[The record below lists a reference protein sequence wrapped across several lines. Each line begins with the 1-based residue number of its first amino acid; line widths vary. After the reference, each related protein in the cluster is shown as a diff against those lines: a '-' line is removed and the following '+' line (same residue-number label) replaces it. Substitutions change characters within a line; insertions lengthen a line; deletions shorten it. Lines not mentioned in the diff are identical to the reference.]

1 MQTTYIFGHKV
12 PDTDSVCASIA
23 LSYLKNR
30 LGYKCEPRVLGDIN
44 KETKFVLDYF
54 GFKVPEFLDD
64 VRVQIKN
71 MSYHK
76 GVMVD
81 EYESIYSAY
90 KHIMDMGVTGLPLV
104 NTNKKLTGYVNVKEI
119 SKYLIEGDINHLRTS
134 YYNILNTL
142 EGEEI
147 VRVDEEIE
155 GKILAAAYKSET
167 FLSRVQLT
175 RDNILIVSDRIQIQ
189 EYAINSGIKL
199 MVVVNKA
206 PIPDYL
212 IEEARK
218 KNVNIIRTA
227 YGVYKT
233 ANMIKLC
240 NYIGVVNVI
249 TDPVSFTPN
258 DYRSDFIEISSKTAH
273 TNYPI
278 VNKKGVCLGMLKLI
292 DANNF
297 ERKQVIL
304 VDHNQ
309 PSQSVDGLEEADIL
323 EVIDHHNLGTLGTNI
338 PISFRSMPVGSTCTI
353 LYRLFREA
361 HEVIPANIAG
371 IMLASILS
379 DTLLFKSPT
388 TTDLDREVGEKL
400 AGIAGIGIEEFGFKM
415 FKAAS
420 SVSGLSV
427 DDIIHYDM
435 KTFKFDNSNLAI
447 GQVLTLDFDE
457 IQRRSAEL
465 IKGLNN
471 MCEYGNYKVA
481 ILFITDII
489 KNGSYVFYNEGSR
502 SLLEEAYGI
511 DNINQG
517 MYMEGVV
524 SRKKQ
529 MLPPLLEL
537 DERR

>member
-1 MQTTYIFGHKV
+1 MQTIYVFGHKV
-12 PDTDSVCASIA
+12 PDTDTVCASIA

-30 LGYKCEPRVLGDIN
+30 LGYRCEPRVLGDIN

-54 GFKVPEFLDD
+54 GFKVPEFLND
-64 VRVQIKN
+64 VKVQIKN
-71 MSYHK
+71 MNYHK
-76 GVMVD
+76 GVMID
-81 EYESIYSAY
+81 EHESIYSAY
-90 KHIMDMGVTGLPLV
+90 QHIVNMGVTGLPLV
-104 NTNKKLTGYVNVKEI
+104 NSNKKLTGYVNVKEI
-119 SKYLIEGDINHLRTS
+119 SKYLIEGDINNLKTS
-134 YYNILNTL
+134 YDNVLATL

-147 VRVDEEIE
+147 VRCSDNIE

-175 RDNILIVSDRIQIQ
+175 NDNILIVGDRINIQ

-199 MVVVNKA
+199 LILVNKA
-206 PIPDYL
+206 PIPEHL
-212 IEEARK
+212 IEEARRK
-218 KNVNIIRTA
+218 RVNIIRTA

-240 NYIGVVNVI
+240 NYINVVGLI
-249 TDPVSFTPN
+249 SDPVSFTPI
-258 DYRSDFIEISSKTAH
+258 DYRNDFLEISSKIGH

-278 VNKKGVCLGMLKLI
+278 VNKKGICLGMLKLI
-292 DANNF
+292 DSNNF

-309 PSQSVDGLEEADIL
+309 PSQSVDGLEEAEIL

-338 PISFRSMPVGSTCTI
+338 PISFRSMPVGCTCTI
-353 LYRLFREA
+353 IYRLFREA
-361 HEVIPANIAG
+361 HEEIPANIAG

-400 AGIAGIGIEEFGFKM
+400 AHIAGVNIEEFGFKM

-427 DDIIHYDM
+427 DEIIHYDM
-435 KTFKFDNSNLAI
+435 KNFKFDGSTMAI
-447 GQVLTLDFDE
+447 GQVITLDFDD
-457 IQRRSAEL
+457 IQQRKDEL

-481 ILFITDII
+481 LLFITDIL
-489 KNGSYVFYNEGSR
+489 KNGSYVFYNEASR
-502 SLLEEAYGI
+502 DLLEEAYGI
-511 DNINQG
+511 ENIEQG
-517 MYMEGVV
+517 MYMDGIV

-529 MLPPLLEL
+529 MLPPLLEQ